1 MMAMMGQIQ
10 GGAAGGAGGEN
21 APPPPPPPP
30 PAGDGIVKAEGDGT
44 VDPNATVAAMGGV
57 DLQALQNAAGVS
69 SLCACGPG
77 LLVACCCAGSGARVQ
92 LRGLGRACGRHAAA
106 LPQCSGSRSGR
117 SQLAVVDMVDSP
129 GLFMCAVVSVTCR
142 LRGAC
147 AITRSQGP

>member
-30 PAGDGIVKAEGDGT
+30 PAGDGTVKAEGDGT

-92 LRGLGRACGRHAAA
+92 GRGLGGARPAC
-106 LPQCSGSRSGR
+106 LNPK
-117 SQLAVVDMVDSP
+117 P
-129 GLFMCAVVSVTCR
+129 
-142 LRGAC
+142 
-147 AITRSQGP
+147 

>member
-1 MMAMMGQIQ
+1 MAKMLRPLPRPLRRLEMGPSRPK
-10 GGAAGGAGGEN
+10 AM
-21 APPPPPPPP
+21 APWTPTLPWLRWEASTCRPCKTRQVCRRSVHV
-30 PAGDGIVKAEGDGT
+30 ALGCWLR
-44 VDPNATVAAMGGV
+44 VAA
-57 DLQALQNAAGVS
+57 LARAH
-69 SLCACGPG
+69 AC
-77 LLVACCCAGSGARVQ
+77 SGADSVAR
-92 LRGLGRACGRHAAA
+92 GRHAAA